1 MPWRNCC
8 TKVSADDTDYCRSP
22 MTDKRILAV
31 GAGRM
36 GRGIAHMFSYA
47 GYPVTLLDVKDR
59 DEDGF
64 RQLARTALAEIE
76 ANLVFLSGLGYLSQ
90 AQVKKVLD
98 LVYVKPRVHA
108 AGELAAAD
116 IIIEGVPETLEAKK
130 KALGLIGEQVRDDA
144 IVTSTTSS
152 MLVTELQQWVARPER
167 FLNTHFLNPAY
178 LIPLVEVSPSP
189 DTAENVVEE
198 IISLFRAIGKVPV
211 RCAASP
217 GLIIP
222 RLQSLLMAEACRMV
236 AEGVATPAEI
246 DRAITH
252 GFGPR
257 YSTLGVMEFID
268 WGGVDILYY
277 AGHYLSKALDS
288 PRHAPPEEV
297 TKMMKDG
304 RKGLREGRGYY
315 DFRGID
321 ADAWQK
327 EKLTRF
333 VNLLDS
339 LGQIPRPG
347 VEA

>member
-1 MPWRNCC
+1 
-8 TKVSADDTDYCRSP
+8 

-36 GRGIAHMFSYA
+36 GRGIAQMFSYA
-47 GYPVTLLDVKDR
+47 GYTVTLLDVKDR
-59 DEDGF
+59 DEGEF
-64 RQLARTALAEIE
+64 RQLVKTALAEIE
-76 ANLVFLSGLGYLSQ
+76 SNLKFLSGLGYLSPV
-90 AQVKKVLD
+90 QVKKVLD
-98 LVYVKPRVHA
+98 LIQVKPRA
-108 AGELAAAD
+108 QATSELGAAD
-116 IIIEGVPETLEAKK
+116 IIIEGVPETREAKK
-130 KALGLIGEQVRDDA
+130 NTLELIGEQARGDA

-152 MLVTELQQWVARPER
+152 MLVTELQQWVAQPQR

-189 DTAENVVEE
+189 FTVESVVED
-198 IISLFRAIGKVPV
+198 IIALFETIGKVPV

-236 AEGVATPAEI
+236 EEGVATPAEI
-246 DRAITH
+246 DKAITH

-257 YSTLGVMEFID
+257 YATLGVMEFID

-277 AGHYLSKALDS
+277 AGHYLSKALAS

-297 TKMMKDG
+297 TTMMEDG

-321 ADAWQK
+321 VDAWQQ
-327 EKLTRF
+327 EKLSRF
-333 VNLLDS
+333 VTLLDS
-339 LGQIPRPG
+339 LGQIPQPG
-347 VEA
+347 VED

>member
-1 MPWRNCC
+1 M
-8 TKVSADDTDYCRSP
+8 ADR
-22 MTDKRILAV
+22 RILAA

-36 GRGIAHMFSYA
+36 GRGIAHMFAYA

-64 RQLARTALAEIE
+64 RQLVDAALAEIE
-76 ANLVFLSGLGYLSQ
+76 ANLMFLSGLGHLSR
-90 AQVKKVLD
+90 AQVKKVLE
-98 LVYVKPRVHA
+98 LIRVRPLASA
-108 AGELAAAD
+108 ADELAAAD
-116 IIIEGVPETLEAKK
+116 IIIEGVPETREAKQN
-130 KALGLIGEQVRDDA
+130 ALGLIGEHVRADT

-152 MLVTELQQWVARPER
+152 MLVTELQEWTTKPER

-189 DTAENVVEE
+189 DTDESVVEDV
-198 IISLFRAIGKVPV
+198 IALFETIGKVPV
-211 RCAASP
+211 RCSASP

-222 RLQSLLMAEACRMV
+222 RLQSLIMAEACRMV
-236 AEGVATPAEI
+236 EEGVATPAEI
-246 DRAITH
+246 DKAITH

-297 TKMMKDG
+297 TRMMEDG
-304 RKGLREGRGYY
+304 RKGMREGRGYY
-315 DFRGID
+315 DFRD
-321 ADAWQK
+321 MDVDAWQK

-333 VNLLDS
+333 VTLLGS
-339 LGQIPRPG
+339 LGQIPKPG
-347 VEA
+347 VRD

>member
-1 MPWRNCC
+1 M
-8 TKVSADDTDYCRSP
+8 A
-22 MTDKRILAV
+22 DKRILAV

-36 GRGIAHMFSYA
+36 GRGIAHMFAYA

-64 RQLARTALAEIE
+64 RQLVDAALAEID
-76 ANLVFLSGLGYLSQ
+76 ANLMFLSGLGHISR
-90 AQVKKVLD
+90 AQVKQALELIQVRPLAS
-98 LVYVKPRVHA
+98 A
-108 AGELAAAD
+108 ASELAAAD
-116 IIIEGVPETLEAKK
+116 IVIEGVPETREAKQN
-130 KALGLIGEQVRDDA
+130 ALGLIGEHVRADT

-152 MLVTELQQWVARPER
+152 MLVTELQEWTTKPER

-189 DTAENVVEE
+189 DTDENVVEDV
-198 IISLFRAIGKVPV
+198 IALFEAIGKVPV
-211 RCAASP
+211 RCSASP

-222 RLQSLLMAEACRMV
+222 RLQSLIMAESCRMV
-236 AEGVATPAEI
+236 EEGVATPAEI
-246 DRAITH
+246 DKAITH

-257 YSTLGVMEFID
+257 YATLGVMEFID

-297 TKMMKDG
+297 TRMMEDG
-304 RKGLREGRGYY
+304 RKGMREGRGYY
-315 DFRGID
+315 DFRD
-321 ADAWQK
+321 MDVDAWQK

-333 VNLLDS
+333 VTLLGS
-339 LGQIPRPG
+339 LGQIPKPG
-347 VEA
+347 V

>member
-1 MPWRNCC
+1 MR
-8 TKVSADDTDYCRSP
+8 
-22 MTDKRILAV
+22 MEDKRILAA

-36 GRGIAHMFSYA
+36 GRGIAHMFAYA
-47 GYPVTLLDVKDR
+47 GYSVTLLDLKER
-59 DEDGF
+59 DGEGF
-64 RQLARTALAEIE
+64 SQLADAALAEVE
-76 ANLVFLSGLGYLSQ
+76 ANLIFLSGLGHISR
-90 AQVKKVLD
+90 AQVKKVLE
-98 LVYVKPRVHA
+98 LIRVRPLASA

-116 IIIEGVPETLEAKK
+116 IVIEGVPETREAKQN
-130 KALGLIGEQVRDDA
+130 ALGLIGEHVRADT

-152 MLVTELQQWVARPER
+152 MLVTELQEWTTKPER

-189 DTAENVVEE
+189 NTDESVVEDV
-198 IISLFRAIGKVPV
+198 IALFEAIGKVPV
-211 RCAASP
+211 RCSASP

-222 RLQSLLMAEACRMV
+222 RLQSLIMAEACRMV
-236 AEGVATPAEI
+236 EEGVATPAEI
-246 DRAITH
+246 DKAITH

-257 YSTLGVMEFID
+257 YATLGVMEFID

-297 TKMMKDG
+297 TKMMEDG

-315 DFRGID
+315 DFRD
-321 ADAWQK
+321 MDVEAWQK

-333 VNLLDS
+333 VTLLGS
-339 LGQIPRPG
+339 LGQIPKPG
-347 VEA
+347 V

>member
-1 MPWRNCC
+1 ME
-8 TKVSADDTDYCRSP
+8 
-22 MTDKRILAV
+22 DKRILAA

-36 GRGIAHMFSYA
+36 GRGIAHMFAYA
-47 GYPVTLLDVKDR
+47 GYSVTLLDLKER
-59 DEDGF
+59 DGEGF
-64 RQLARTALAEIE
+64 SQLADAALAEVE
-76 ANLVFLSGLGYLSQ
+76 ANLIFLSGLGHISR
-90 AQVKKVLD
+90 AQVKKVLE
-98 LVYVKPRVHA
+98 LIRVRPLASA

-116 IIIEGVPETLEAKK
+116 IVIEGVPETREAKQN
-130 KALGLIGEQVRDDA
+130 ALGLIGEHVRADT

-152 MLVTELQQWVARPER
+152 MLVTELQEWTTKPER

-189 DTAENVVEE
+189 NTDESVVEDV
-198 IISLFRAIGKVPV
+198 IALFEAIGKVPV
-211 RCAASP
+211 RCSASP

-222 RLQSLLMAEACRMV
+222 RLQSLIMAEACRMV
-236 AEGVATPAEI
+236 EEGVATPAEI
-246 DRAITH
+246 DKAITH

-257 YSTLGVMEFID
+257 YATLGVMEFID

-297 TKMMKDG
+297 TKMMEDG

-315 DFRGID
+315 DFRD
-321 ADAWQK
+321 MDVEAWQK

-333 VNLLDS
+333 VTLLGS
-339 LGQIPRPG
+339 LGQIPKPG
-347 VEA
+347 V

>member
-1 MPWRNCC
+1 MR
-8 TKVSADDTDYCRSP
+8 DRS
-22 MTDKRILAV
+22 ILAV

-36 GRGIAHMFSYA
+36 GRGIAHMFAYA

-64 RQLARTALAEIE
+64 RQLVDAALAEID
-76 ANLVFLSGLGYLSQ
+76 ANLMFLSGLGHISR
-90 AQVKKVLD
+90 AQVKQALELIQVRPLAS
-98 LVYVKPRVHA
+98 A
-108 AGELAAAD
+108 ASELAAAD
-116 IIIEGVPETLEAKK
+116 IVIEGVPETREAKQN
-130 KALGLIGEQVRDDA
+130 ALGLIGEHVRADA

-152 MLVTELQQWVARPER
+152 MLVTELQEWTTKPER

-189 DTAENVVEE
+189 DTDENVVEDV
-198 IISLFRAIGKVPV
+198 IALFEAIGKVPV
-211 RCAASP
+211 RCSASP

-222 RLQSLLMAEACRMV
+222 RLQSLIMAESCRMV
-236 AEGVATPAEI
+236 EEGVATPAEI
-246 DRAITH
+246 DKAITH

-257 YSTLGVMEFID
+257 YATLGVMEFID

-297 TKMMKDG
+297 TRMMEDG

-315 DFRGID
+315 DFRD
-321 ADAWQK
+321 MDVDAWQK

-333 VNLLDS
+333 VTLLGS
-339 LGQIPRPG
+339 LGQIPKPG
-347 VEA
+347 VSG

>member
-1 MPWRNCC
+1 M
-8 TKVSADDTDYCRSP
+8 ADR
-22 MTDKRILAV
+22 RILAV

-36 GRGIAHMFSYA
+36 GRGIAHMFAYA
-47 GYPVTLLDVKDR
+47 GYPVTLLDLKER
-59 DEDGF
+59 DGEGF
-64 RQLARTALAEIE
+64 SQLADAALAELE
-76 ANLVFLSGLGYLSQ
+76 ANLMFLSGLGHINR
-90 AQVKKVLD
+90 AQVKKVLE
-98 LVYVKPRVHA
+98 LIQVRPLASA

-116 IIIEGVPETLEAKK
+116 IVIEGVPETLEAKK
-130 KALGLIGEQVRDDA
+130 NALELIGQYVRADA

-152 MLVTELQQWVARPER
+152 MLVTELQQWVKRSDR

-189 DTAENVVEE
+189 DTDESVVEDV
-198 IISLFRAIGKVPV
+198 IALFETIGKAPV
-211 RCAASP
+211 RCSASP

-222 RLQSLLMAEACRMV
+222 RLQSLIMAEACRMV
-236 AEGVATPAEI
+236 EEGVATPAEI
-246 DRAITH
+246 DKAITH

-297 TKMMKDG
+297 TRMMEDG
-304 RKGLREGRGYY
+304 RKGMREGRGYY
-315 DFRGID
+315 DFRD
-321 ADAWQK
+321 MDVDAWQK

-333 VNLLDS
+333 VTLLGS
-339 LGQIPRPG
+339 LGQIPKPG
-347 VEA
+347 VRVKS

>member
-1 MPWRNCC
+1 MPDR
-8 TKVSADDTDYCRSP
+8 
-22 MTDKRILAV
+22 RILAV

-36 GRGIAHMFSYA
+36 GRGIAHIFAYA
-47 GYPVTLLDVKDR
+47 GYPVTLLDVKER

-64 RQLARTALAEIE
+64 RQLVDASLAEIE
-76 ANLVFLSGLGYLSQ
+76 ANLTFLSVLGHLSP
-90 AQVKKVLD
+90 AQVARILELID
-98 LVYVKPRVHA
+98 VKPK
-108 AGELAAAD
+108 AGAAAELGAAD
-116 IIIEGVPETLEAKK
+116 VIIEAVPETREAKK
-130 KALGLIGEQVRDDA
+130 NALGLIGEHVRPDA

-152 MLVTELQQWVARPER
+152 MLVTELQQWVKRPDR

-189 DTAENVVEE
+189 DTDEDVVQEV
-198 IISLFRAIGKVPV
+198 IALFEAIGKAPV
-211 RCAASP
+211 RCSASP

-222 RLQSLLMAEACRMV
+222 RLQSLIMAEACRMV
-236 AEGVATPAEI
+236 EEGVATPAEI
-246 DRAITH
+246 DKAITH

-257 YSTLGVMEFID
+257 YATLGVMEFID

-297 TKMMKDG
+297 TKMMEDG

-315 DFRGID
+315 DFRD
-321 ADAWQK
+321 MDVDAWQK

-333 VNLLDS
+333 VTLLDS
-339 LGQIPRPG
+339 LGQVPRPG
-347 VEA
+347 VSEN

>member
-1 MPWRNCC
+1 M
-8 TKVSADDTDYCRSP
+8 A
-22 MTDKRILAV
+22 DKRILAA

-64 RQLARTALAEIE
+64 TQLVEAALVEIE
-76 ANLVFLSGLGYLSQ
+76 SNLMFLSGLGHITQ
-90 AQVKKVLD
+90 AQVKKVIELIQIRP
-98 LVYVKPRVHA
+98 LASA
-108 AGELAAAD
+108 ADELATAD
-116 IIIEGVPETLEAKK
+116 VIIEAVPETLEAKK
-130 KALGLIGEQVRDDA
+130 RTLELIGEHALDDA

-152 MLVTELQQWVARPER
+152 MLVTELKQWVKRPDR

-189 DTAENVVEE
+189 DTTESVVKDVIGLYE
-198 IISLFRAIGKVPV
+198 AIGKVPV
-211 RCAASP
+211 RCSAAP
-217 GLIIP
+217 GYIIP

-236 AEGVATPAEI
+236 EEGVATPEEL
-246 DRAITH
+246 DNAITH

-257 YSTLGVMEFID
+257 YATLGVMEFID

-277 AGHYLSKALDS
+277 AGHYLSRALDS

-297 TKMMKDG
+297 TRMMEDG
-304 RKGLREGRGYY
+304 RKGMREGRGYY
-315 DFRGID
+315 DFRNMD
-321 ADAWQK
+321 VEAWQK

-333 VNLLDS
+333 VTLLDS
-339 LGQIPRPG
+339 LGQIPKPG
-347 VEA
+347 VEG

>member
-1 MPWRNCC
+1 
-8 TKVSADDTDYCRSP
+8 
-22 MTDKRILAV
+22 MTDKRIAAV

-59 DEDGF
+59 DEAGF
-64 RQLARTALAEIE
+64 KQLADAALAEIE
-76 ANLVFLSGLGYLSQ
+76 ANLTFLSGFDLITP
-90 AQVKKVLD
+90 AQVKKVLE
-98 LVYVKPRVHA
+98 LIHVEPRENTPEA
-108 AGELAAAD
+108 LESAD
-116 IIIEGVPETLEAKK
+116 IVIEGVPETREAKK
-130 KALGLIGEQVRDDA
+130 NALESIGKHARSNA
-144 IVTSTTSS
+144 IIASTTSS
-152 MLVTELQQWVARPER
+152 MLVTELQEWVARPER

-189 DTAENVVEE
+189 DTDENVVNDV
-198 IISLFRAIGKVPV
+198 IALFEAIGKVPV
-211 RCAASP
+211 RCSASP

-236 AEGVATPAEI
+236 AEGVASPEDI
-246 DRAITH
+246 DKAITH

-257 YSTLGVMEFID
+257 YATLGVMEFID

-297 TKMMKDG
+297 TRMMEDG
-304 RKGLREGRGYY
+304 RRGLREGQGYY
-315 DFRGID
+315 DFRNMD
-321 ADAWQK
+321 VDAWQK

-333 VNLLDS
+333 VTLLAG
-339 LGQIPRPG
+339 LGQIPKPG
-347 VEA
+347 VAEKHSAE